1 MQGKYTRAAS
11 NALALAKKAAQSCK
25 HSYIGT
31 EHILLG
37 LRREKEGTAGK
48 VLEEFHVEE

>member
-1 MQGKYTRAAS
+1 MQERLTRQAVQ
-11 NALALAKKAAQSCK
+11 ALALAEKAAQSCG

-37 LRREKEGTAGK
+37 LMDEKEGTAGK
-48 VLEEFHVEE
+48 VL